1 MKIVVIHNINGNQ
14 PHITLRPDNAIL
26 RNNDNFY
33 IPHISEDIVCGCGV
47 VVRIS
52 RLAKCIAPKFASRCY
67 DSITAGVTFLA
78 RDIMSQAIAEA
89 RPADEAY
96 CFDHST
102 AIGTEWLTAEQLTA
116 EGKLQMTISDSVES
130 HTDSD
135 FVSTIDKSVAFAS
148 NKLTLKTGDLIF
160 ITNDIATTVK
170 QGDNVIV
177 TLNDTTPLNFSIK

>member
-1 MKIVVIHNINGNQ
+1 MKIVVIHNINSSNA
-14 PHITLRPDNAIL
+14 HITLRPDNAIL

-33 IPHISEDIVCGCGV
+33 IPHISNDIVCGCGV

-78 RDIMSQAIAEA
+78 RDIMNTAIAEA

-102 AIGTEWLTAEQLTA
+102 AIGTEWLTPEQLTA
-116 EGKLQMTISDSVES
+116 EGTLHMSIGEGTEMQ
-130 HTDSD
+130 TDSD
-135 FVSTIDKSVAFAS
+135 LAATIDKSVAFAS

-160 ITNDIATTVK
+160 IANDIATAVK
-170 QGDNVIV
+170 QGDNIVV